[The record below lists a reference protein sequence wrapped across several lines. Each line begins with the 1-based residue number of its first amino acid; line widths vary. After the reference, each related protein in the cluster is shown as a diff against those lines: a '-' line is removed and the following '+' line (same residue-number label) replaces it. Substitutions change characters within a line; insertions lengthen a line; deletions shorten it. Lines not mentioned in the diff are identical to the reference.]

1 MAVREA
7 ERGFGHVSGRRPSR
21 YVRLEGVSKQALE
34 IGRLRL
40 IVAGMCFLLAFA
52 VVGGRMVELAFI
64 GDPELARRVRGRVS
78 AQLAERADVVDRNGV
93 VLATSLPTSSLFA
106 HPNDIDDKPRA
117 ARSLAVAVPGLR
129 ETDVL
134 EKLES
139 GRRFVWLRRNLT
151 PDEKYAVNRLG
162 VPGFEFQDGE
172 RRVYPHGR
180 LAAHILGF
188 TDVDGRGLSG
198 VEGFFDAGLRN
209 RVDPLALSIDIRVQN
224 VLREELGKA
233 MLEFHAIGAAGL
245 IMDVNTGEVLGLVS
259 LPDFDPN
266 HPAATPK
273 EWRFNRATHGVYEM
287 GSTFKLFTA
296 AMALDTGTVGLDD
309 GYDASEPIRVAG
321 FTIHD
326 FHGRKRWLS
335 IPEILVY
342 SSNIGAAKMAMDVGT
357 ELQKTY
363 LDRLGLLRAARV
375 ELKEVGG
382 PLSPKI
388 WRPINTMTISYGHG
402 IAVSPLQVTTAVSS
416 VVNGGWWTPATI
428 LRRGDLGAPRARVFR
443 AKTSEQMRKLMRLV
457 VREGS
462 GRRARAKGYLV
473 GGKTGTANKQV
484 DGRYSSKARISS
496 FVGAFPIDNPRYV
509 VFALLDEPKGN
520 KETWNYAGGGWVA
533 APVVG
538 GVVARVGPLMGLK
551 PLGEDRIEAFERDVL
566 PVTERRLAA
575 W

>member
-1 MAVREA
+1 ME
-7 ERGFGHVSGRRPSR
+7 H
-21 YVRLEGVSKQALE
+21 
-34 IGRLRL
+34 
-40 IVAGMCFLLAFA
+40 
-52 VVGGRMVELAFI
+52 
-64 GDPELARRVRGRVS
+64 
-78 AQLAERADVVDRNGV
+78 
-93 VLATSLPTSSLFA
+93 
-106 HPNDIDDKPRA
+106 
-117 ARSLAVAVPGLR
+117 
-129 ETDVL
+129 
-134 EKLES
+134 
-139 GRRFVWLRRNLT
+139 
-151 PDEKYAVNRLG
+151 
-162 VPGFEFQDGE
+162 
-172 RRVYPHGR
+172 
-180 LAAHILGF
+180 
-188 TDVDGRGLSG
+188 
-198 VEGFFDAGLRN
+198 
-209 RVDPLALSIDIRVQN
+209 
-224 VLREELGKA
+224 
-233 MLEFHAIGAAGL
+233 
-245 IMDVNTGEVLGLVS
+245 
-259 LPDFDPN
+259 
-266 HPAATPK
+266 AATPK